1 MGKYDV
7 IKKIMDS
14 NRVSNEDKVYC
25 IEMYL
30 KKWSTEEELKWIWE

>member
-14 NRVSNEDKVYC
+14 NRVSNEDKVYY